1 MNLTITLTLE
11 QINIVLTALAQG
23 PFNQVANVINAV
35 ETQAKAQLPTENM
48 AKTEKVEEQGLPIV

>member
-23 PFNQVANVINAV
+23 PFNQVANVIGTI
-35 ETQAKAQLPTENM
+35 ETQAKAQLPSEAPKAEVPTE
-48 AKTEKVEEQGLPIV
+48 